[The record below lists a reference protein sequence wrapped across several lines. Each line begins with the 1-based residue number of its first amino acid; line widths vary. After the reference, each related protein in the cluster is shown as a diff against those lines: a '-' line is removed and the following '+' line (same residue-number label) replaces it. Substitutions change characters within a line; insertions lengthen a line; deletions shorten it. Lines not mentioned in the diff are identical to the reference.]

1 MVRGL
6 ATSHRTMNFAMCW
19 QHWFEMA
26 DITIVLANKIN
37 IPFSPHFERD
47 WDFRAGARERCAWL
61 TRVGGE
67 DLTFLH
73 SISGWCRHRWMG
85 LIALHFGWRV
95 QGGGLCHCPSLSAE
109 CDYTLTI
116 TETVTG
122 CSDSSYCVTRRSW
135 ERCDHSLGSI
145 PPLSL
150 SGKWT
155 KCLSSVF
162 KLKLGFNQSSADRD

>member
-6 ATSHRTMNFAMCW
+6 ATSHRTVSFAMCW
-19 QHWFEMA
+19 QHWFETA

-61 TRVGGE
+61 TRVSGE

-95 QGGGLCHCPSLSAE
+95 QGGGAVSLPLPLCGVWLFTYITGPCHGPRHSPGAATAVIASHGGAEKGATILLALSRLYLCPVNEQNICQMFS
-109 CDYTLTI
+109 
-116 TETVTG
+116 
-122 CSDSSYCVTRRSW
+122 
-135 ERCDHSLGSI
+135 
-145 PPLSL
+145 
-150 SGKWT
+150 
-155 KCLSSVF
+155 
-162 KLKLGFNQSSADRD
+162 N

>member
-6 ATSHRTMNFAMCW
+6 ATSHRTVSLATCW
-19 QHWFEMA
+19 QHWLETA

-61 TRVGGE
+61 TRVSGE

-95 QGGGLCHCPSLSAE
+95 QGGG
-109 CDYTLTI
+109 
-116 TETVTG
+116 
-122 CSDSSYCVTRRSW
+122 CVTAPPTLRSVITHSQSRARLTGPDTRRVQRQQLLRHTAELRKVRPFSW
-135 ERCDHSLGSI
+135 LYPASI
-145 PPLSL
+145 
-150 SGKWT
+150 
-155 KCLSSVF
+155 SV
-162 KLKLGFNQSSADRD
+162 R